1 MSPTNLHISQ
11 CTCEICRLGV
21 EHPEQVLH
29 HHINLLMSR
38 LDEQQRRWLAAV
50 LAEQYGVELRG
61 VYLVAQITGLN
72 EKTIRRGMK
81 ELDSSLDQVGLD
93 RIRKPGAGRPRQT
106 QEIRIAGKITVNRK
120 EQL

>member
-1 MSPTNLHISQ
+1 MSPANLHVSQ
-11 CTCEICRLGV
+11 CTCDICRLGV

-61 VYLVAQITGLN
+61 IYLVTQITGLN
-72 EKTIRRGMK
+72 EKTIRK
-81 ELDSSLDQVGLD
+81 GLKD
-93 RIRKPGAGRPRQT
+93 LENGLVDIQFERIRRPGAGRPGSDR
-106 QEIRIAGKITVNRK
+106 EN
-120 EQL
+120 